1 MTIKSISNS
10 YWRSIKRGKRT
21 FDSIPTEVKDD
32 VKILAQNDVISG
44 VISKVQ
50 YKDITGEDY

>member
-21 FDSIPTEVKDD
+21 FDSIPAEVKDD